1 MLSKKEL
8 KDLLKQ
14 FNEKGYCDPNSKY
27 IDNGKNGKILR
38 LEIGDF
44 IYEDEYYGGEPY
56 SGNETIWNK
65 RKDIF
70 RCVYWGKVVEGVNFS
85 DIYTFLREALSKG
98 PDGELVHRGPK
109 EYINGGLKYTN
120 SIEGDI
126 ADFRQIEKIYMDEKE
141 VYIAYFVGGR
151 VNVLKEL

>member
-1 MLSKKEL
+1 MLNKDEL

-14 FNEKGYCDPNSKY
+14 FNQKGYSDSNSKY
-27 IDNGKNGKILR
+27 IDNGKNGKILK

-44 IYEDEYYGGEPY
+44 TYEDEYYGGEPY
-56 SGNETIWNK
+56 SGNETIWNN

-70 RCVYWGKVVEGVNFS
+70 RSVYWGKVVEGVNFS
-85 DIYTFLREALSKG
+85 DIYAFLREALSKG

-109 EYINGGLKYTN
+109 EYINGDLKYTN
-120 SIEGDI
+120 SIKGDI
-126 ADFRQIEKIYMDEKE
+126 AEFRQVEKIYMNDKE

-151 VNVLKEL
+151 INS